1 MMKKKLFSLA
11 VTLVMALSLAVP
23 AMAADITIENPAPNE
38 TYTAYKIFDVTKSA
52 LICGQE
58 EGADHTHS
66 DNCYSFSYSILTT
79 NPWYNTVVQY
89 ANANDETDADGLTL
103 VPVASDSGKF
113 TVDFDNSKF
122 SAAAFAAALNV
133 AKDTVSDEGYTSVGS
148 KITVPD
154 AGYYFVDTTLGSLC
168 SLLTSDSSQELV
180 EKNSIP
186 SLTKKVQE
194 DSNITWGEK
203 ATAEYGQSVE
213 FQLTVNTG
221 TSNGN
226 GTGVDADYVIT
237 DVIPSNMTL
246 DNNAADGEPS
256 YITLPAGWTKGTDY
270 TESYDDESR
279 TLTITLKQAK
289 LATLGEDFDIVIT
302 YSATLNSTAVVGKA
316 ETNTATLTYKAQTS
330 QDTADV
336 VTYNIGG
343 TAEASTITKVDGEDK
358 ALAGV
363 KFVLMNGEKYAT
375 FDDNMK
381 LTGWVDTQEKAT
393 ELVTD
398 EDGHIYA
405 YGLDAG
411 TYTLKE
417 TYTLPGYNLLND
429 TITAVIAEDGT
440 VTYKYTS
447 SEGNG
452 ANSIEIV
459 NESGAILPGTGGMG
473 TTIFYVVGG
482 TLVVAAAVL
491 LITKKRMHNVE
502 D

>member
-1 MMKKKLFSLA
+1 MKKKLFSLA

-23 AMAADITIENPAPNE
+23 AMAADITIGNYAEGE
-38 TYTAYKIFDVTKSA
+38 TYTAYKIFNYTQSGENYAYTMAANNSLKSVV
-52 LICGQE
+52 
-58 EGADHTHS
+58 EG
-66 DNCYSFSYSILTT
+66 FK
-79 NPWYNTVVQY
+79 V
-89 ANANDETDADGLTL
+89 DETGALDLENGTQ
-103 VPVASDSGKF
+103 VF
-113 TVDFDNSKF
+113 TTSAIPNDNSKLRVDVAEVF
-122 SAAAFAAALNV
+122 TADATDEAAAAAFAAYLSTRITDAGVSGV
-133 AKDTVSDEGYTSVGS
+133 ANTGNQ
-148 KITVPD
+148 ITGLD

-168 SLLTSDSSQELV
+168 SLFNADTSQTLV

-186 SLTKKVQE
+186 SLTKEVQE
-194 DSNITWGEK
+194 DSNTTWGET

-213 FQLTVNTG
+213 FRLTVNTG

-226 GTGVDADYVIT
+226 GTGVDADYEIT

-246 DNNAADGEPS
+246 DNNADDGEPS
-256 YITLPAGWTKGTDY
+256 YITLPAGWTKGTHY

-289 LATLGEDFDIVIT
+289 LATLDESYNIEIT
-302 YSATLNSTAVVGKA
+302 YSATLNDTAVV
-316 ETNTATLTYKAQTS
+316 EVHEVNTATLVYKEQTS
-330 QDTADV
+330 EDKASV
-336 VTYNIGG
+336 VTYSIDGDS
-343 TAEASTITKVDGEDK
+343 AAITKVDGEGE

-363 KFVLMNGEKYAT
+363 KFVLTNAEGKFAKLDTAT
-375 FDDNMK
+375 WK
-381 LTGWVDTQEKAT
+381 LTGWVEAQEDAT

-398 EDGHIYA
+398 KNGKIYA
-405 YGLDAG
+405 DGLDAG

-417 TYTLPGYNLLND
+417 TETLPGYNLLND
-429 TITAVIAEDGT
+429 TITATIAENGD

-447 SEGNG
+447 SDDS
-452 ANSIEIV
+452 ANTINIV

>member
-23 AMAADITIENPAPNE
+23 AMAAEITIENPAPNE
-38 TYTAYKIFDVTKSA
+38 TYTAYKIFDVTKSD

-58 EGADHTHS
+58 AGAGHTHS

-79 NPWYNTVVQY
+79 NPWYDTVVKY
-89 ANANDETDADGLTL
+89 ANAIDATDADGLTL

-113 TVDFDNSKF
+113 TVDFDNNKF
-122 SAAAFAAALNV
+122 SAAAFAAALNTANESV
-133 AKDTVSDEGYTSVGS
+133 TDTGYTSTGG

-186 SLTKKVQE
+186 SLTKDVQE
-194 DSNITWGEK
+194 DSNGIWGET

-213 FQLTVNTG
+213 FRLTVNTG
-221 TSNGN
+221 TSNGG
-226 GTGVDADYVIT
+226 GTGVDEDYVIT
-237 DVIPSNMTL
+237 DVIPTNMTL
-246 DNNAADGEPS
+246 DNNAEEGEDPS
-256 YITLPAGWTKGTDY
+256 YVTLPDGWTKDTDY
-270 TESYDDESR
+270 AESYDAESH
-279 TLTITLKQAK
+279 TLTITLDAEKVA
-289 LATLGEDFDIVIT
+289 ALGQDHDIVIA
-302 YSATLNSTAVVGKA
+302 YSATLNSSAVVEIA
-316 ETNTATLTYKAQTS
+316 EVNTATLVYKEQTS
-330 QDTADV
+330 EDKASV
-336 VTYNIGG
+336 VTYSIDGDS
-343 TAEASTITKVDGEDK
+343 AAITKVDGEGE

-363 KFVLMNGEKYAT
+363 KFVLTNAEGKFAKLDTAT
-375 FDDNMK
+375 WK
-381 LTGWVDTQEKAT
+381 LTGWVEAQEDAT

-398 EDGHIYA
+398 ENGKIYA
-405 YGLDAG
+405 DGLDAG

-417 TYTLPGYNLLND
+417 TETLPGYNLLND
-429 TITAVIAEDGT
+429 TITATIAENGD

-447 SEGNG
+447 SDDS
-452 ANSIEIV
+452 ANTINIV

>member
-1 MMKKKLFSLA
+1 MKKKLFSLV

-23 AMAADITIENPAPNE
+23 AMAAEITIENPAPNE
-38 TYTAYKIFDVTKSA
+38 TYTAYKIFDVTKSD

-58 EGADHTHS
+58 AGAGHTHS

-79 NPWYNTVVQY
+79 NPWYDTVVKY
-89 ANANDETDADGLTL
+89 ANAIDATDADGLTL

-113 TVDFDNSKF
+113 TVDFDNNKF
-122 SAAAFAAALNV
+122 SAAAFAAALNTANESV
-133 AKDTVSDEGYTSVGS
+133 TDTGYTSTGG

-186 SLTKKVQE
+186 SLEKFVKE
-194 DSNITWGEK
+194 DSKEEAEAWGAA
-203 ATAEYGQSVE
+203 ATAEYGQTVDFWLS
-213 FQLTVNTG
+213 VNTG
-221 TSNGN
+221 TNEDGT
-226 GTGVDADYVIT
+226 GTGVDANYKIVDE
-237 DVIPSNMTL
+237 IPDHMTL
-246 DNNAADGEPS
+246 VDKNAEDAED
-256 YITLPAGWTKGTDY
+256 YITINGWTEDTDY
-270 TESYDDESR
+270 TESYDPE
-279 TLTITLKQAK
+279 TNILTIELLASGK
-289 LATLGEDFDIVIT
+289 LGHLGKDADIEIY
-302 YSATLNSTAVVGKA
+302 YSATLDSDATVYVKEENV
-316 ETNTATLTYKAQTS
+316 ATLTYKNQTDEAKAS
-330 QDTADV
+330 V
-336 VTYNIGG
+336 VTYSIEGQD
-343 TAEASTITKVDGEDK
+343 AAITKTDGENP
-358 ALAGV
+358 LEGV
-363 KFVLMNGEKYAT
+363 KFVLMNGDQYAT
-375 FDDNMK
+375 FDSSMK
-381 LTGWVDTQEKAT
+381 LTGWDSQEKAT

-398 EDGHIYA
+398 EYGKIHA

-417 TYTLPGYNLLND
+417 TETLPGYNLLND

-447 SEGNG
+447 SEGDG
-452 ANSIEIV
+452 ANNIEIV

-491 LITKKRMHNVE
+491 LITKKRMHNAE